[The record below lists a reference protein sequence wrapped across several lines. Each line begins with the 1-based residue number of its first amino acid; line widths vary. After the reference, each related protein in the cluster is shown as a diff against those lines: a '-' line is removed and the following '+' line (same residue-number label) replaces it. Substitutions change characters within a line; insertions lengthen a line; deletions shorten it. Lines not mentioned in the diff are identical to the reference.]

1 MPSRILLIEDEADNA
16 MIIQALL
23 RRERDTIEVTW
34 KETLADG
41 LATLRSQEF
50 DLVML
55 DLNLPDSSGDATFER
70 ALVYTDQ
77 VALII
82 ITSNDNET
90 WARLA
95 VQQGAQDYLLK
106 SEINQRMLWRAVNYA
121 IERKRAQ
128 RALRESRD
136 RLEALVQERTAA
148 LRVVLEESRLLTA
161 RLVSVQENE
170 RRHLSRELHDEIGQ
184 ILTSLKLKLEGVAA
198 QSITPLPALAE
209 AQQIVQELS
218 VQMRE
223 ISHTLRPTL
232 LDDLGLLP
240 TLLSHFKRYTERTG
254 IKVHFHHSHLE
265 DRRFMPD
272 LETTVYRLVQESLT
286 NVARHADSPE
296 VNIDV
301 CLDGEVLSL
310 QIADTGK
317 GFDPAKVQTRASNGI
332 RGMRERVV
340 LLNGKLRIDSG
351 PATGTIITALLP
363 VVMSASPD
371 DAL

>member
-1 MPSRILLIEDEADNA
+1 LPLRILLIEDENDNA
-16 MIIQALL
+16 LIIQALL
-23 RRERDTIEVTW
+23 RRESAAIAVEW

-41 LATLRSQEF
+41 LATLQSQEF

-55 DLNLPDSSGDATFER
+55 DLNLPDSNGEATFQQ
-70 ALVYTDQ
+70 ALLYTDN

-121 IERKRAQ
+121 IERKRVHRSLQ
-128 RALRESRD
+128 ESRD
-136 RLEALVQERTAA
+136 RLEILVQERTAA
-148 LRVVLEESRLLTA
+148 LQVALAQSRLLTT

-170 RRHLSRELHDEIGQ
+170 RRHLSRELHDEVGQ
-184 ILTSLKLKLEGVAA
+184 T
-198 QSITPLPALAE
+198 
-209 AQQIVQELS
+209 QIVLELG

-223 ISHTLRPTL
+223 ISHTLRPSL

-254 IKVHFHHSHLE
+254 IKVFFHHSNLE
-265 DRRFMPD
+265 GRRFLPD
-272 LETTVYRLVQESLT
+272 LETTAYRLIQESLT
-286 NVARHADSPE
+286 NVVRHSDSSE
-296 VNIDV
+296 VNVDV
-301 CLDGEVLSL
+301 GLDGEVLSL

-317 GFDPAKVQTRASNGI
+317 GFDPATKQDGASNGL
-332 RGMRERVV
+332 RGMRERVAM
-340 LLNGKLRIDSG
+340 LNGKLRIDSG
-351 PATGTIITALLP
+351 PNAGTIITALLP
-363 VVMSASPD
+363 IVLAEDP
-371 DAL
+371 AAEAA